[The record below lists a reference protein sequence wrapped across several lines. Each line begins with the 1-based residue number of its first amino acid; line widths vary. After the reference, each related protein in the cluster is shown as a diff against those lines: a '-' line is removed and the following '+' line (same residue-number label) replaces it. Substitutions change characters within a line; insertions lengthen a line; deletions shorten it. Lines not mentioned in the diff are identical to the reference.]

1 MSFELEW
8 AAHNAALAAN
18 AGPAT
23 LPAVARVSPPTL
35 AYSPP
40 PRPAAAYVEPAAVPA
55 LGSEAHARAFGDYL
69 RTGRVVA
76 ALTTNVGTEG
86 GYLAP
91 PQFVAEVV
99 TTMTAANWFR
109 ALARVNPPTNA
120 PSVTR
125 PRRTADSSPFVWA
138 AELDATTADAA
149 LKLGEFT
156 LRPHYFMGEFEV
168 GVGLMAS
175 TPLVEDFVR
184 FEIADNAAKV
194 EERAF
199 VAGDG
204 VDKPIGL
211 FTPNEG
217 SIGLDRDYAF
227 SPASFPA
234 FFAAK
239 MTLKAAYLRSPSLR
253 WVMHPSA
260 LKVIASLV
268 SATGAPLWEPS
279 EDPAIPSMLAGTPVE
294 LSDAAPV
301 GSGIAGAYQSGDYF
315 AVIGD
320 LKMYDVQDNGQITVK
335 RFDDSI
341 YSRRGKVGFTVRR
354 KVDGCARVPEAFVRL
369 RVA

>member
-8 AAHNAALAAN
+8 AAHMESIAAT
-18 AGPAT
+18 AGTPA
-23 LPAVARVSPPTL
+23 
-35 AYSPP
+35 
-40 PRPAAAYVEPAAVPA
+40 PAARRAPPALNYQPPARSATVVADPAPAPA
-55 LGSEAHARAFGDYL
+55 LGSEAHGRAFADYL

-76 ALTTNVGTEG
+76 ALTTNVGQDG

-120 PSVTR
+120 PVVTR
-125 PRRTADSSPFVWA
+125 PRRTAASSPFVWA
-138 AELDATTADAA
+138 AELDPTTPDAA
-149 LKLGEFT
+149 LKLGEFS

-168 GVGLMAS
+168 GVGLIAS
-175 TPLVEDFVR
+175 GPLAEDFVR

-204 VDKPIGL
+204 VNKPVGL
-211 FTPNEG
+211 FTP
-217 SIGLDRDYAF
+217 SDDAIGIDRDYAF
-227 SPASFPA
+227 SPASFPD
-234 FFAAK
+234 FFKAK

-253 WVMHPSA
+253 WVMNPAA
-260 LKVIASLV
+260 LKVIAALV
-268 SATGAPLWEPS
+268 STTGEPLWEPS
-279 EDPAIPSMLAGTPVE
+279 EDPAVPSMLAGTPVE

-301 GSGIAGAYQSGDYF
+301 GSGALGAYVSGDYF

-320 LKMYDVQDNGQITVK
+320 LKQYDVQDNGEISIK
-335 RFDDSI
+335 RFDDGW
-341 YSRRGKVGFTVRR
+341 YNRRGKVGFVVRR
-354 KVDGCARVPEAFVRL
+354 KVDGCARIPEAFVRL